1 MKLGSSSGHS
11 VQNLGLSGLALI
23 VLFTMIAGIIFAR
36 FKQPPML
43 GYILCGLLL
52 GPAGLGHIEN
62 PEFVGFLSDLGIVFL
77 MFVIGFELRLA
88 YFKDIWKL
96 AVGTTLAQILVGL
109 LLCSILGFFWS
120 WPLEYIF
127 LIGFSV
133 ALSSTSAVVKL
144 LEALGQTQS
153 DNGQRAIA
161 ILIAQDL
168 AIVPMIIVL
177 QNLHT
182 GYFSL
187 MVLFKLLLSFGLIVG
202 LIALLSAKNV
212 ISLPFSRIVFKDK
225 ELVTLM
231 AFALCIAAAC
241 VTSRLGLSEA
251 FGAFLVGL
259 FLGNTEQQK
268 LMIDTIR
275 PIQTILVMVFFFSMG
290 LKIDPSFVWQQMSTF
305 TILLLTVTIGKSFI
319 NVMVL
324 RWFNLPWSD
333 AFYTGI
339 LLAQIGE
346 FSFLISKMAKDMQM
360 ITSTEEGQL
369 ISLTILS
376 LSFTPI
382 WLKIA
387 KRMKVLANVN
397 VVDVRTLMSLALGNR
412 FGVFFY
418 TIFYYM
424 GPFWRDKFNKK
435 NSD

>member
-1 MKLGSSSGHS
+1 MHE
-11 VQNLGLSGLALI
+11 LGLSGLALV
-23 VLFTMIAGIIFAR
+23 VLFTMIAGIVFAR
-36 FKQPPML
+36 FKQPPIL

-62 PEFVGFLSDLGIVFL
+62 HEAVGFFSDLGIIFL

-96 AVGTTLAQILVGL
+96 AVGTTLGQIFVGL
-109 LLCSILGFFWS
+109 LLCGILGFFFK
-120 WPLEYIF
+120 WPIEYIF

-133 ALSSTSAVVKL
+133 SLSSTSAVVKL
-144 LEALGQTQS
+144 LETLGQTQS

-182 GYFSL
+182 GHFNL
-187 MVLFKLLLSFGLIVG
+187 MVLFKLLLSFGLIIG
-202 LIALLSAKNV
+202 LISVLSAKNS
-212 ISLPFSRIVFKDK
+212 ISLPFSRIVFRDK

-231 AFALCIAAAC
+231 SFSLCIAAAC
-241 VTSRLGLSEA
+241 VTGMLGLSEA

-259 FLGNTEQQK
+259 FLGNTLQHK

-290 LKIDPSFVWQQMSTF
+290 LKIDPSFVWQKMSMF
-305 TILLLTVTIGKSFI
+305 TLLLLAVTIGKSLI
-319 NVMVL
+319 NVMIL
-324 RWFNLPWSD
+324 KLFKLPWSD

-360 ITSTEEGQL
+360 ITITEERQL
-369 ISLTILS
+369 ISLTIMS

-387 KRMKVLANVN
+387 KRMKVIANVN
-397 VVDVRTLMSLALGNR
+397 VVNIKTLMSLALGNR
-412 FGVFFY
+412 FGRFFY
-418 TIFYYM
+418 FIYYYL
-424 GPFWRDKFNKK
+424 GPFWKNKFKRNQ
-435 NSD
+435 D